1 MKNSK
6 SVFCAQGL
14 LRTCIAAGAS
24 MVISSAAWA
33 GCTYTLTNNW
43 GSGFTAEIKVTNN
56 TGSTVNNW
64 SVSWQESGASITSAW
79 NATLSGSNPY
89 SATGLSWNSTLAPG
103 ASATFGLQGNGTAG
117 APTVSGSLCGGT
129 SVSSSSQFSSSQFS
143 SSKSSSISSSISSSR
158 SSSLSSSS
166 RSSSSVV
173 ISSSTSSS
181 SSSTSNVSTL
191 TIQEEQSGFCR
202 VDGIA
207 TESTNTGFTGN
218 GYTNA
223 NNAQGAAIVW
233 AVNATTSSR
242 HTVTFRYANG
252 GTNARNGS
260 LLINNGANGNY
271 TIQLPSTGGWTTWQT
286 ASVEIDL
293 VQGNNILQL
302 AALTTD
308 GLANIDSLQIEGAS
322 TKAGTC
328 PAVSSSSSS
337 SRSSSSSS
345 RSSSVSV
352 NTPTPIG
359 FASLNGG
366 TTGGK
371 NGQTVSVSNYSDLKR
386 YAESSD
392 TYTILISGTINNGSS
407 GGQIRVG
414 SNKSLIGVGNSA
426 LLSGVGLDISGST
439 SNVIVRNLKMT
450 LVGVST
456 PSSVNGGDVIGI
468 SGSASNIW
476 IDHCELYSENPD
488 SQTNI
493 DKYDGLIDIKG
504 QTGFITL
511 SYNYLHDHHK
521 GGLVGA
527 ADDDLYANRKVTM
540 HHNYYKNVKLRVPM
554 YRGSTG
560 HFFNNY
566 IVGAKDATEIRANT
580 CVRVERNYYE
590 SLHYSIYTTSDSPG
604 KTERISNIE
613 VSRTSRA
620 YPSSCTADIPY
631 SYSSVLISNTEDV
644 KTIIPLVAGVGKI

>member
-6 SVFCAQGL
+6 YIFYAQYL
-14 LRTCIAAGAS
+14 LRTCIAAGTSLA
-24 MVISSAAWA
+24 ISSAAWA
-33 GCTYTLTNNW
+33 GCTYTVTNNW
-43 GSGFTAEIKVTNN
+43 GSGFTAEIKVTND

-79 NATLSGSNPY
+79 NANFSGSNPY
-89 SATGLSWNSTLAPG
+89 TATSLSWNSTLAPG
-103 ASATFGLQGNGTAG
+103 ASASFGLQGNGTAS
-117 APTVSGSLCGGT
+117 APAVNGSLCGGT
-129 SVSSSSQFSSSQFS
+129 ST
-143 SSKSSSISSSISSSR
+143 SSKSSSISSSRSSSISSSIISSR

-173 ISSSTSSS
+173 ISSSKSSS
-181 SSSTSNVSTL
+181 SSNSSAASVSL
-191 TIQEEQSGFCR
+191 FTIQEEQSGFCR

-207 TESTNTGFTGN
+207 TESTNAGFTGN

-223 NNAQGAAIVW
+223 NNAQGAGIVW
-233 AVNATTSSR
+233 AINATTSAR
-242 HTVTFRYANG
+242 YTLTFRYANG

-260 LLINNGANGNY
+260 LLINSGANGNY
-271 TIQLPSTGGWTTWQT
+271 TIQLPSTSGWTNWQT

-302 AALTTD
+302 SALTSD

-322 TKAGTC
+322 SKAGTC

-337 SRSSSSSS
+337 SRSSSASN
-345 RSSSVSV
+345 RSSSVSA

-371 NGQTVSVSNYSDLKR
+371 NGQTVSVSNYADLKS
-386 YAESSD
+386 YAESSNA
-392 TYTILISGTINNGSS
+392 YTILISGTISNGSS

-414 SNKSLIGVGNSA
+414 SNKSLIGVGSSA
-426 LLSGVGLDISGST
+426 FLSGIGLDIGGST
-439 SNVIVRNLKMT
+439 KNVIVRNLKMT

-456 PSSVNGGDVIGI
+456 PSSINGGDVIGI
-468 SGSASNIW
+468 SGNASNIW

-527 ADDDLYANRKVTM
+527 ADDDLYANRLVTM
-540 HHNYYKNVKLRVPM
+540 HHNYYRNVKLRVPM
-554 YRGSTG
+554 YRGATG

-620 YPSSCTADIPY
+620 YPSSCTANIPY

-644 KTIIPLVAGVGKI
+644 KTMIPLLAGVGKI

>member
-6 SVFCAQGL
+6 YIFYAQYL
-14 LRTCIAAGAS
+14 LRTCIAAGTSLA
-24 MVISSAAWA
+24 ISSAAWA
-33 GCTYTLTNNW
+33 GCTYTVTNNW
-43 GSGFTAEIKVTNN
+43 GSGFTAEIKVTND

-79 NATLSGSNPY
+79 NANFSGSNPY
-89 SATGLSWNSTLAPG
+89 TATSLSWNSTLAPG
-103 ASATFGLQGNGTAG
+103 ASASFGLQGNGTAS
-117 APTVSGSLCGGT
+117 APAVNGSLCGGT
-129 SVSSSSQFSSSQFS
+129 ST
-143 SSKSSSISSSISSSR
+143 SSKSSSISSSRSSSISSSIISSR

-173 ISSSTSSS
+173 ISSSKSSS
-181 SSSTSNVSTL
+181 SSNSSAASVSL
-191 TIQEEQSGFCR
+191 FTIQEEQSGFCR

-207 TESTNTGFTGN
+207 TESTNAGFTGN

-223 NNAQGAAIVW
+223 NNAQGAGIVW
-233 AVNATTSSR
+233 AINATTSAR
-242 HTVTFRYANG
+242 YTLTFRYANG

-260 LLINNGANGNY
+260 LLINSGANGNY
-271 TIQLPSTGGWTTWQT
+271 TIQLPSTSGWTNWQT

-302 AALTTD
+302 SALTSD

-322 TKAGTC
+322 SKAGTC

-337 SRSSSSSS
+337 SRSSSASS
-345 RSSSVSV
+345 RSSSVSA

-371 NGQTVSVSNYSDLKR
+371 NGQTVSVSNYADLKS
-386 YAESSD
+386 YAESSNA
-392 TYTILISGTINNGSS
+392 YTILISGTISNGSS

-414 SNKSLIGVGNSA
+414 SNKSLIGVGSSA
-426 LLSGVGLDISGST
+426 FLSGIGLDIGGST
-439 SNVIVRNLKMT
+439 KNVIVRNLKMT

-456 PSSVNGGDVIGI
+456 PSSINGGDVIGI
-468 SGSASNIW
+468 SGNASNIW

-527 ADDDLYANRKVTM
+527 ADDDLYANRLVTM
-540 HHNYYKNVKLRVPM
+540 HHNYYRNVKLRVPM
-554 YRGSTG
+554 YRGATG

-620 YPSSCTADIPY
+620 YPSSCTANIPY

-644 KTIIPLVAGVGKI
+644 KTMIPLLAGVGKI

>member
-6 SVFCAQGL
+6 SIFRAQHL
-14 LRTCIAAGAS
+14 LRTCIAVGAS
-24 MVISSAAWA
+24 LAINSAAWA
-33 GCTYTLTNNW
+33 ACSYTVTNNW

-56 TGSTVNNW
+56 TSSTVNNW

-117 APTVSGSLCGGT
+117 APVVNGSLCGT
-129 SVSSSSQFSSSQFS
+129 SVSSSSRSSSV
-143 SSKSSSISSSISSSR
+143 SSSISSSR

-173 ISSSTSSS
+173 VISSSRSSS
-181 SSSTSNVSTL
+181 SSISSSVQNVSAF
-191 TIQEEQSGFCR
+191 TIQEEQAGFCR

-207 TESTNTGFTGN
+207 TEATNTGFTGN

-223 NNAQGAAIVW
+223 NNAQGASIVW
-233 AVNATTSSR
+233 AVSASTSSR
-242 HTVTFRYANG
+242 YTVTFRYANG
-252 GTNARNGS
+252 GTNSRNGS
-260 LLINNGANGNY
+260 LLINGGSNGNY
-271 TIQLPSTGGWTTWQT
+271 TIQLPTTSGWANWQT
-286 ASVEIDL
+286 VSVEIDL

-302 AALTTD
+302 SAQTAD
-308 GLANIDSLQIEGAS
+308 GLANIDSVKIEGAS
-322 TKAGTC
+322 SAAGTC

-337 SRSSSSSS
+337 SRSSSSASS
-345 RSSSVSV
+345 RSSTPSV
-352 NTPTPIG
+352 NTATPIG
-359 FASLNGG
+359 FASTNGG

-371 NGQTVSVSNYSDLKR
+371 NGQTVSVSNYADLKR

-392 TYTILISGTINNGSS
+392 AYTIMINGTISNGSS
-407 GGQIRVG
+407 GGQIRIA
-414 SNKSLIGVGNSA
+414 SNKSLIGVGSSA
-426 LLSGVGLDISGST
+426 FLSGVGLDLSGST

-468 SGSASNIW
+468 SGSARNIW
-476 IDHCELYSENPD
+476 IDHCELYSENPS

-504 QTGFITL
+504 QTSFITL

-540 HHNYYKNVKLRVPM
+540 HHNYYRNVKLRVPM
-554 YRGSTG
+554 YRGAVG

-566 IVGAKDATEIRANT
+566 IVGAQDATEIRANT
-580 CVRVERNYYE
+580 CLRVERNYYE
-590 SLHYSIYTTSDSPG
+590 ALHYSIYTPSDSPG
-604 KTERISNIE
+604 KAERISNIE

-631 SYSSVLISNTEDV
+631 DYSSVLISNTEEV
-644 KTIIPLVAGVGKI
+644 KTKVPSLAGVGKI